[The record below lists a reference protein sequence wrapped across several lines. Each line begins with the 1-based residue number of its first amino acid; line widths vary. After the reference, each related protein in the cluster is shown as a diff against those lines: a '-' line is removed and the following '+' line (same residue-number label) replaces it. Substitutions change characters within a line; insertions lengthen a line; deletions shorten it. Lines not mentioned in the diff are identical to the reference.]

1 LITFGKTL
9 EQSAMAK
16 TTALKRDEVT
26 SNFSGNDHFDLVIIG
41 CGISGLSSGL
51 FWQKNT
57 TGKKTLI
64 IEKNSYPGGYSTAY
78 ERDGYVFETTQ
89 LFPDII
95 DIINYLGV
103 EIKLKPYEENFMR
116 RLVVEGGHVDEYK
129 IPAGPENFTAYLAE
143 TFPGDADRI
152 RRLMEYS
159 MGLFRQVR
167 KLKAHSTLK
176 DKLMIPFQAPR
187 VVANLNRTYSGL
199 LDKFGI
205 TNPKLR
211 EVMETFTS
219 FSGVPSSRASSIL
232 ATGAMLSSMTRC
244 FRPYGYFDEFP
255 ARMAQLFQERG
266 GEIRF
271 NSRVEKI
278 VVKDGVASGVRVE
291 GDDGMIRANRIITT
305 VDPMLAM
312 RQLVGDEHLPEK
324 YVARLENTIMSVSS
338 INVALGLDDR
348 IDLTTMDLDYPY
360 NVVSTGLGTAE
371 RLFDGFLKGD
381 HAFSEDCFH
390 AAVICPSLTTGGKN
404 TLTIRCTPFAMN
416 SWMEWRE
423 NDFQRYNDE
432 KQRWGDF
439 FTGIAEKYFVPDLT
453 SHIVVRDISTP
464 ATYARYSGSPTGSLY
479 DIASLVTQFG
489 PRRLPMKTPVENL
502 FQPKFA
508 HGLYGT
514 MMNGVQVV
522 DLLLDRKFNNGNSLF
537 TPGPEK

>member
-278 VVKDGVASGVRVE
+278 VVKDGVASGIRVE
-291 GDDGMIRANRIITT
+291 GDDGMIRADRIITT

-489 PRRLPMKTPVENL
+489 PRRLPMKTPIENL